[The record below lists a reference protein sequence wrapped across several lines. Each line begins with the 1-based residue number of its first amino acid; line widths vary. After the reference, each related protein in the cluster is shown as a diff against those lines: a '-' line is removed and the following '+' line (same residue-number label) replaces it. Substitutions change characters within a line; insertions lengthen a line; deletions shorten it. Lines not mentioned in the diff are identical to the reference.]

1 MTDYDLSTAGGTT
14 PVNTANCYV
23 VNAPGTYRFPLIY
36 GNAIRNGAD
45 NQEAYAKKAGEWGMD
60 LPFWDCVSRDIQSPF
75 ITSDRTFRAAILW
88 QDENNLV
95 KNVGVSPAQGNI
107 LGKNVQYI
115 AFEVEAGTI
124 RQGNCVIALYA
135 EENANSTLVWSWHI
149 WVTGQRLD
157 DYVPV
162 ETANGT
168 HYDFLPVNIGWYSND
183 LIDIYRPRDVQVRIT
198 QTGHEPQT
206 DGKTFTIRQQAYETA
221 AAGSQPYF
229 QFGRKDPMPALNTD
243 NSDKTTYP
251 NRYEIKNGS
260 TKLSEAIQTPYVFY
274 SDSYGWFGGASYW
287 HLWNAAANEFETSV
301 RDYEVVKT
309 IYDPSP
315 VGYTVP
321 ASGAFASF
329 DAANTAKGPSET
341 SGFRNFRFYC
351 SAVQHDDDRTIL
363 FRAVGQRSGSGR
375 GEGMGQE
382 TRYWTAVPATG
393 TRAQVFHLTDRAE
406 MQTTD
411 LSGAL
416 PRAPVRE
423 K

>member
-1 MTDYDLSTAGGTT
+1 MEEVKYEAAVGSKPIDETIDPNTSLRTAEAVTDYDLSTAGGTT

-23 VNAPGTYRFPLIY
+23 VNAPDTYRFPLIY

-45 NQEAYAKKAGEWGMD
+45 NQEAYAKKTDEWYVEY
-60 LPFWDCVSRDIQSPF
+60 PFWDCVSRDIQSPF

-95 KNVGVSPAQGNI
+95 KNVGVSPTQGNI

-135 EENANSTLVWSWHI
+135 EDNANSTLVWSWHI

-221 AAGSQPYF
+221 SPGSQPYF
-229 QFGRKDPMPALNTD
+229 
-243 NSDKTTYP
+243 
-251 NRYEIKNGS
+251 
-260 TKLSEAIQTPYVFY
+260 
-274 SDSYGWFGGASYW
+274 
-287 HLWNAAANEFETSV
+287 
-301 RDYEVVKT
+301 
-309 IYDPSP
+309 
-315 VGYTVP
+315 
-321 ASGAFASF
+321 
-329 DAANTAKGPSET
+329 
-341 SGFRNFRFYC
+341 
-351 SAVQHDDDRTIL
+351 
-363 FRAVGQRSGSGR
+363 
-375 GEGMGQE
+375 
-382 TRYWTAVPATG
+382 
-393 TRAQVFHLTDRAE
+393 
-406 MQTTD
+406 
-411 LSGAL
+411 
-416 PRAPVRE
+416 
-423 K
+423 

>member
-1 MTDYDLSTAGGTT
+1 MRYS
-14 PVNTANCYV
+14 
-23 VNAPGTYRFPLIY
+23 
-36 GNAIRNGAD
+36 NGAD
-45 NQEAYAKKAGEWGMD
+45 NRSLRKESRRRGWE

-95 KNVGVSPAQGNI
+95 KNVGVSPAQGNM

-135 EENANSTLVWSWHI
+135 EDNANSTLVWSWHI

-162 ETANGT
+162 ETADGT

-221 AAGSQPYF
+221 APGSQPYF

-251 NRYEIKNGS
+251 GRYEIVNGS
-260 TKLSEAIQTPYVFY
+260 TKLSEAIQTPHVFY

-287 HLWNAAANEFETSV
+287 HLWNAAANGFETSV

-329 DAANTAKGPSET
+329 DAANHGKGTVGNLRIPEFPVLLL
-341 SGFRNFRFYC
+341 G
-351 SAVQHDDDRTIL
+351 
-363 FRAVGQRSGSGR
+363 RAARR
-375 GEGMGQE
+375 
-382 TRYWTAVPATG
+382 
-393 TRAQVFHLTDRAE
+393 
-406 MQTTD
+406 
-411 LSGAL
+411 
-416 PRAPVRE
+416 
-423 K
+423 

>member
-1 MTDYDLSTAGGTT
+1 M
-14 PVNTANCYV
+14 
-23 VNAPGTYRFPLIY
+23 
-36 GNAIRNGAD
+36 
-45 NQEAYAKKAGEWGMD
+45 
-60 LPFWDCVSRDIQSPF
+60 
-75 ITSDRTFRAAILW
+75 
-88 QDENNLV
+88 
-95 KNVGVSPAQGNI
+95 
-107 LGKNVQYI
+107 
-115 AFEVEAGTI
+115 
-124 RQGNCVIALYA
+124 
-135 EENANSTLVWSWHI
+135 
-149 WVTGQRLD
+149 
-157 DYVPV
+157 
-162 ETANGT
+162 
-168 HYDFLPVNIGWYSND
+168 
-183 LIDIYRPRDVQVRIT
+183 
-198 QTGHEPQT
+198 
-206 DGKTFTIRQQAYETA
+206 
-221 AAGSQPYF
+221 
-229 QFGRKDPMPALNTD
+229 
-243 NSDKTTYP
+243 
-251 NRYEIKNGS
+251 
-260 TKLSEAIQTPYVFY
+260 FY

-287 HLWNAAANEFETSV
+287 HLWNAAANGFETSV

-315 VGYTVP
+315 VGYTGP

-416 PRAPVRE
+416 PVRPVRE